1 MIAINVGGA
10 WGTQCVTCRGQGAT
24 EARERSP
31 GGANHC
37 IGEGETEGEP
47 LHSSA
52 LEDAPHIADTIAST
66 PSRHLKHV
74 RDRQPP
80 SRQTRRSGEGETH
93 RSAEEVGAAAAA
105 AHKQEAKGGRTPAAK
120 GGGWG
125 DHHTGVAPA
134 GGARGQHVT
143 QRARGAKAKGS
154 EGSNNRTR
162 VVPAGVTRG
171 GWPTHRS
178 RGGAAAAQNPEEG
191 GGRGPSRRR
200 PRRVGDTPRL
210 RRRCQ
215 KRGEGNHG
223 TCVAQALRVGVTVR
237 PSHGSQKREE
247 MQP

>member
-1 MIAINVGGA
+1 MIAMNVGGA

-80 SRQTRRSGEGETH
+80 SRQTRRSGEGEAH

-143 QRARGAKAKGS
+143 QRAAAQKPKEARGATIA
-154 EGSNNRTR
+154 
-162 VVPAGVTRG
+162 PASSPLASPAADGRHTAAAAER
-171 GWPTHRS
+171 PRRKTQR
-178 RGGAAAAQNPEEG
+178 RGGAGCPAGGAHVGWATHHG
-191 GGRGPSRRR
+191 CGGDARKGGRATTALAS
-200 PRRVGDTPRL
+200 PRR
-210 RRRCQ
+210 
-215 KRGEGNHG
+215 
-223 TCVAQALRVGVTVR
+223 
-237 PSHGSQKREE
+237 
-247 MQP
+247 